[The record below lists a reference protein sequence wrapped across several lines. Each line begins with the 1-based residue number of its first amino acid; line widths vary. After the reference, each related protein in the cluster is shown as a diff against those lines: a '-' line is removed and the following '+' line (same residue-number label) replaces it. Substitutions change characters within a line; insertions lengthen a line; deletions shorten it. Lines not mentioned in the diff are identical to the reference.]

1 MKEFLKLVDD
11 QERKVVA
18 IDFDGVIHRNSKGFF
33 DGTVYDPPIEGS
45 INAIKE
51 MSKKY
56 DLVIFTC
63 KALEDRPLINEKTG
77 IQLINKWLQDY
88 EIKKYIKEVT
98 FIKPRAFLY
107 IDDKGYRFT
116 GWKEALSFIEEL

>member
-1 MKEFLKLVDD
+1 MDSLLS
-11 QERKVVA
+11 A
-18 IDFDGVIHRNSKGFF
+18 
-33 DGTVYDPPIEGS
+33 
-45 INAIKE
+45 
-51 MSKKY
+51 
-56 DLVIFTC
+56 
-63 KALEDRPLINEKTG
+63 LINEKTG